1 MHRELQRL
9 SEFQVLHDWFSSLVN
24 RRTVSKIQ
32 TLKILPQWIPRLTRP
47 GIEGIL
53 HHPADFG
60 DIAVWR
66 LWRTVCECG
75 TTCWAALFRH
85 WFDIHAMYS
94 QFMHSH
100 SRNFWA
106 LWELRSGNFLTSLG
120 YLAATFSFHLQH
132 NNVVE
137 KISYVDCV
145 CCRRYILTGRTVRHR
160 FSLERWT
167 ILCLVGLQMADG
179 TSQGPDCL
187 DSADECLWTGRDPP
201 ADNNGQMSW
210 LLPIFCSAVVL
221 FVTWVFR
228 TWWNFLPTAA
238 TRDEVD
244 HASFGA
250 ALERLDR
257 ENNVLRQEVGA
268 LNSALSGI
276 FSVVG
281 RLRDDLDGATA
292 DHDRLAEQVGW
303 QHVGLVR
310 LVGFNPYQSL
320 SIQQRQQVFARE
332 RRNMMAYRSTG
343 PSGFMTTVLHQDRL
357 LGLQSDFNVIGGVG
371 ARLDY
376 PRGEASADTHL
387 LIEFNDVG
395 DGSSLPQDVLW
406 AIARNKLQIELYNC
420 LVREDFVRARLFQ
433 QALLFF
439 IDVSHQDRLL
449 NRHDQ
454 VRLFTY
460 LGDHLESM
468 SDGLREED
476 EDRANHYRALAGRFR
491 MVASVH

>member
-1 MHRELQRL
+1 MQFGVSAGPSASARPLVGL
-9 SEFQVLHDWFSSLVN
+9 PFSGTGLTFTQC
-24 RRTVSKIQ
+24 TVSLCVHTQ
-32 TLKILPQWIPRLTRP
+32 GNFVLK
-47 GIEGIL
+47 
-53 HHPADFG
+53 
-60 DIAVWR
+60 
-66 LWRTVCECG
+66 
-75 TTCWAALFRH
+75 
-85 WFDIHAMYS
+85 
-94 QFMHSH
+94 
-100 SRNFWA
+100 A
-106 LWELRSGNFLTSLG
+106 LWELRSEIFLTLLG
-120 YLAATFSFHLQH
+120 RLATAFSSCLQH

-137 KISYVDCV
+137 KIGFMDCV
-145 CCRRYILTGRTVRHR
+145 CAVVTFTDRTVKHH
-160 FSLERWT
+160 FNLPRWT
-167 ILCLVGLQMADG
+167 IFCLVSLRTADG
-179 TSQGPDCL
+179 INQGPECL
-187 DSADECLWTGRDPP
+187 DSADECLWPGRDQPTGSSGP
-201 ADNNGQMSW
+201 MSW

-238 TRDEVD
+238 IRHEGDY
-244 HASFGA
+244 ASFGA

-257 ENNVLRQEVGA
+257 ENHVLRQEVGA
-268 LNSALSGI
+268 LNRALSEF
-276 FSVVG
+276 FSVAG
-281 RLRDDLDGATA
+281 RLRDDLDGVTA

-303 QHVGLVR
+303 QHVGMVR
-310 LVGFNPYQSL
+310 LGGFNPYQGL

-343 PSGFMTTVLHQDRL
+343 PSEFMTTVLHQDRL
-357 LGLQSDFNVIGGVG
+357 LGLQSDFNVVGGVG

-395 DGSSLPQDVLW
+395 DGSSLPQDVVW

-420 LVREDFVRARLFQ
+420 LVREDFVRAHLFQ

-439 IDVSHQDRLL
+439 IDVSHQDRPL

-468 SDGLREED
+468 SGGLREED
-476 EDRANHYRALAGRFR
+476 EDRANYYLALAGKFR
-491 MVASVH
+491 RVASAH